1 MKKLL
6 HLQLRRRGEM
16 EKGRSMWTRL
26 MQGSLL
32 GAFVAGIFLANL
44 MGREAVS
51 NAGILNDYFVEKF
64 QYTEINGQNL
74 FFYVVGERIPLLLLL
89 LSLTLTSLGMAGGI
103 LMLSWQGFSVG
114 FMLSAAIA
122 KYGVKGI
129 LLVLG
134 GVFPQY
140 LFYFPVYVLYC
151 YLTVHLRQRLNR
163 DKAGNGSERGY
174 IYGAWLIAAVGLLLI
189 FVMGIF
195 LESYINPVILKKI
208 LKIF

>member
-114 FMLSAAIA
+114 FMLSASIA

-163 DKAGNGSERGY
+163 DKVGNGSERGY

>member
-114 FMLSAAIA
+114 FMLSASIA

>member
-1 MKKLL
+1 MRKLL
-6 HLQLRRRGEM
+6 HLRLRRRERAP
-16 EKGRSMWTRL
+16 ESRSLWTRM

-64 QYTEINGQNL
+64 QYTEINGQKL
-74 FFYVVGERIPLLLLL
+74 FFYILGERIPLLILLL
-89 LSLTLTSLGMAGGI
+89 FLTLTTLGMIGGI
-103 LMLSWQGFSVG
+103 LMLGWQGFSVG

-134 GVFPQY
+134 GLFPQY
-140 LFYFPVYVLYC
+140 LFYFAVYILYC
-151 YLTVHLRQRLNR
+151 YFAAYLRQRLNR
-163 DKAGNGSERGY
+163 SKMGSNSERGY
-174 IYGAWLIAAVGLLLI
+174 IFGAWLIAVVGILLI
-189 FVMGIF
+189 FIMGIF
-195 LESYINPVILKKI
+195 LESYINPVILKNI
-208 LKIF
+208 LKFF

>member
-1 MKKLL
+1 MRKLL
-6 HLQLRRRGEM
+6 HLQFRRQEGN
-16 EKGRSMWTRL
+16 EKSRSLWTRM

-32 GAFVAGIFLANL
+32 GAFAAGILLANL

-74 FFYVVGERIPLLLLL
+74 FFYIIGERIPLLLLL
-89 LSLTLTSLGMAGGI
+89 LALTVTSLGMAGGI
-103 LMLSWQGFSVG
+103 LMLGWQGFSVG

-134 GVFPQY
+134 GAFPQY

-151 YLTVHLRQRLNR
+151 YLTAHLRKRLHR
-163 DKAGNGSERGY
+163 DKTGNGTERGY
-174 IYGAWLIAAVGLLLI
+174 IYGAWLIAAVGLILI

-195 LESYINPVILKKI
+195 LESYINPTILKKI

>member
-1 MKKLL
+1 MRKLL
-6 HLQLRRRGEM
+6 HLRLRRRERAP
-16 EKGRSMWTRL
+16 ESRSLWTRM

-64 QYTEINGQNL
+64 QYTEINGQKL
-74 FFYVVGERIPLLLLL
+74 FFYILGERIPLLILLL
-89 LSLTLTSLGMAGGI
+89 FLTLTTLGMIGGI
-103 LMLSWQGFSVG
+103 LMLGWQGFSVG

-134 GVFPQY
+134 GLFPQY
-140 LFYFPVYVLYC
+140 LFYFAVYILYC
-151 YLTVHLRQRLNR
+151 YFAAYLRQRLNR
-163 DKAGNGSERGY
+163 SKMGSNSERGY
-174 IYGAWLIAAVGLLLI
+174 IFGAWLIAVVGILLI
-189 FVMGIF
+189 FIMGIF
-195 LESYINPVILKKI
+195 LESYINPIILKNI
-208 LKIF
+208 LKFF

>member
-1 MKKLL
+1 MKKIL

-114 FMLSAAIA
+114 FMLSASIA

>member
-1 MKKLL
+1 MRKLL
-6 HLQLRRRGEM
+6 HLRLRRRERAP
-16 EKGRSMWTRL
+16 ESRSLWTRM

-64 QYTEINGQNL
+64 QYTEINGQKL
-74 FFYVVGERIPLLLLL
+74 FFYILGERMPLLLLL
-89 LSLTLTSLGMAGGI
+89 LFLTLTTLGMIGGI
-103 LMLSWQGFSVG
+103 LMLGWQGFSVG

-134 GVFPQY
+134 GLFPQY
-140 LFYFPVYVLYC
+140 LFYFAVYILYC
-151 YLTVHLRQRLNR
+151 YFAAYLRQRLNR
-163 DKAGNGSERGY
+163 SKMGSNSERGY
-174 IYGAWLIAAVGLLLI
+174 IFGAWLIAVVGILLI
-189 FVMGIF
+189 FIMGIF
-195 LESYINPVILKKI
+195 LESYINPIILKNI
-208 LKIF
+208 LKFF

>member
-1 MKKLL
+1 
-6 HLQLRRRGEM
+6 M
-16 EKGRSMWTRL
+16 EKSRSMWTRL

-64 QYTEINGQNL
+64 QYAEINGQNL
-74 FFYVVGERIPLLLLL
+74 FFYIVGERVPLLLLL

-174 IYGAWLIAAVGLLLI
+174 IYGAWLIAAVGLLLV
-189 FVMGIF
+189 FMMGIF
-195 LESYINPVILKKI
+195 LESYINPAILKKI